1 MIILTWL
8 NLRIALKIFFFIL
21 VSYPILG
28 GLAWFVGGLCY
39 KYVFNN
45 KKKTFIDLAPA
56 DQPFLTIM
64 VPAHNEE
71 VTIKET
77 VEYLLNELN
86 YTNYEVLVIDD
97 CSTDQT
103 PNILRKIQQQN
114 KRLRVIRLKENKGK
128 AHAFNIGLA
137 FAKGKFVL
145 SNDADTLPEPNALK
159 QYINYFNS
167 PEGQNV
173 AAVTSN
179 VEVRNRTKLITKS
192 TTVEF
197 SSIVGIIKR
206 AEMAVFG
213 SIFAYSGANTMYR
226 KSALID
232 VGLFRQDRATE
243 DISIAWDHQL
253 SNWLAVFAPEIISYT
268 LVPESLKELYHQRKR
283 WAKGGTEVWLT
294 NLTKVLRHPFKNWGE
309 LLMLVD
315 QTLSICWSFFFWL
328 STIIFAILTVS
339 FTLNHD
345 WTSLTYLLFSSLI
358 LICFEMIAGTLQL
371 VVALMIDRKGNKLEY
386 LLFAPIYLLCL
397 WIINTLTIVTTFI
410 PAVKTILG
418 HGSGTWVSPTR

>member
-1 MIILTWL
+1 MTSIWL
-8 NLRIALKIFFFIL
+8 IAKTVFKVLFLIL

-39 KYVFNN
+39 KYVFKN
-45 KKKTFIDLAPA
+45 KKRDFTILDSRE
-56 DQPFLTIM
+56 QPFITIM

-71 VTIKET
+71 VTIEET
-77 VEYLLNELN
+77 ISYLLNELN

-97 CSTDQT
+97 CSTDNT
-103 PNILRKIQQQN
+103 PKILHKLQQQS
-114 KRLRVIRLKENKGK
+114 KRLRVIRLAENKGK

-137 FAKGKFVL
+137 FAKGDLVL
-145 SNDADTLPEPNALK
+145 SNDADTLPEADALMR
-159 QYINYFNS
+159 YVNYFNS
-167 PEGQNV
+167 PEGQNI

-206 AEMAVFG
+206 AEMGVFG

-232 VGLFRQDRATE
+232 VGMFRQDRATE
-243 DISIAWDHQL
+243 DISVAWDHQL
-253 SNWLAVFAPEIISYT
+253 NNWLAVFAPEIISYT
-268 LVPESLKELYHQRKR
+268 LVPETLKELYHQRKR

-294 NLTKVLRHPFKNWGE
+294 NLRKVLRHPLKNLGE
-309 LLMLVD
+309 SLMLLD

-328 STIIFAILTVS
+328 ATFVFTYLVGNFALTQNWSQLV
-339 FTLNHD
+339 
-345 WTSLTYLLFSSLI
+345 YLLFSALI
-358 LICFEMIAGTLQL
+358 LICFELIAGTMQL
-371 VVALMIDRKGNKLEY
+371 VIALMIDRKGNKIEY

-397 WIINTLTIVTTFI
+397 WIINTLTIVTTFV
-410 PAVKTILG
+410 PAIKTILG
-418 HGSGTWVSPTR
+418 HGSGTWVSPSR

>member
-1 MIILTWL
+1 MTSIWL
-8 NLRIALKIFFFIL
+8 IAKTVFKVLFLIL

-39 KYVFNN
+39 KYVFKN
-45 KKKTFIDLAPA
+45 KKRDFTILDSRE
-56 DQPFLTIM
+56 QPFITIM

-71 VTIKET
+71 VTIEET
-77 VEYLLNELN
+77 ISYLLNELN

-97 CSTDQT
+97 CSTDNT
-103 PNILRKIQQQN
+103 PKILQKLQQQS
-114 KRLRVIRLKENKGK
+114 KRLRVIRLAENKGK

-137 FAKGKFVL
+137 FAKGDLVL
-145 SNDADTLPEPNALK
+145 SNDADTLPEADALMR
-159 QYINYFNS
+159 YVNYFNS
-167 PEGQNV
+167 PEGQNI

-206 AEMAVFG
+206 AEMGVFG

-232 VGLFRQDRATE
+232 VGMFRQDRATE
-243 DISIAWDHQL
+243 DISVAWDHQL
-253 SNWLAVFAPEIISYT
+253 NNWLAVFAPEIISYT
-268 LVPESLKELYHQRKR
+268 LVPETLKELYHQRKR

-294 NLTKVLRHPFKNWGE
+294 NLRKVLRHPLKNLGE
-309 LLMLVD
+309 SLMLLD

-328 STIIFAILTVS
+328 ATFVFTYLVCDFALTQNWSQLV
-339 FTLNHD
+339 
-345 WTSLTYLLFSSLI
+345 YLLFSALI
-358 LICFEMIAGTLQL
+358 LICFEMIAGTMQL
-371 VVALMIDRKGNKLEY
+371 VIALMIDRKGNKIEY

-397 WIINTLTIVTTFI
+397 WIINTLTIVTTFV
-410 PAVKTILG
+410 PAIKTILG
-418 HGSGTWVSPTR
+418 HGSGTWVSPSR

>member
-1 MIILTWL
+1 MTSIWLTAKTVFKVL
-8 NLRIALKIFFFIL
+8 FLIL

-39 KYVFNN
+39 KYVFKN
-45 KKKTFIDLAPA
+45 KKRDFTILDSRE
-56 DQPFLTIM
+56 QPFITIM

-71 VTIKET
+71 VTIEET
-77 VEYLLNELN
+77 ISYLLNELN

-97 CSTDQT
+97 CSTDNT
-103 PNILRKIQQQN
+103 PKILHKLQQQS
-114 KRLRVIRLKENKGK
+114 KRLRVIRLAENKGK

-137 FAKGKFVL
+137 FAKGDLVL
-145 SNDADTLPEPNALK
+145 SNDADTLPEADALMR
-159 QYINYFNS
+159 YVNYFNS
-167 PEGQNV
+167 PEGQNI

-206 AEMAVFG
+206 AEMGVFG

-232 VGLFRQDRATE
+232 VGMFRQDRATE
-243 DISIAWDHQL
+243 DISVAWDHQL
-253 SNWLAVFAPEIISYT
+253 NNWLAVFAPEIISYT
-268 LVPESLKELYHQRKR
+268 LVPETLKELYHQRKR

-294 NLTKVLRHPFKNWGE
+294 NLRKVLRHPLKNLGE
-309 LLMLVD
+309 SLMLLD

-328 STIIFAILTVS
+328 ATFVFTYLVCDFALTQNWSQLV
-339 FTLNHD
+339 
-345 WTSLTYLLFSSLI
+345 YLLFTALI
-358 LICFEMIAGTLQL
+358 LICFEMIAGTMQL
-371 VVALMIDRKGNKLEY
+371 VIALMIDRKGNKIEY

-397 WIINTLTIVTTFI
+397 WIINTLTIVTTFV
-410 PAVKTILG
+410 PAIKTILG
-418 HGSGTWVSPTR
+418 HGSGTWVSPSR

>member
-1 MIILTWL
+1 MTSIWL
-8 NLRIALKIFFFIL
+8 LAKTVFKVLFLIL

-39 KYVFNN
+39 KYVFKN
-45 KKKTFIDLAPA
+45 KKNDFTILDSRE
-56 DQPFLTIM
+56 QPFITIM

-71 VTIKET
+71 VTIEET
-77 VEYLLNELN
+77 ISYLLNELN

-97 CSTDQT
+97 CSTDNT
-103 PNILRKIQQQN
+103 PKILQKLQQQSN
-114 KRLRVIRLKENKGK
+114 RLRVIRLAENKGK

-137 FAKGKFVL
+137 FAKGDLVL
-145 SNDADTLPEPNALK
+145 SNDADTLPEADALMR
-159 QYINYFNS
+159 YVNYFNS
-167 PEGQNV
+167 PEGQNI

-206 AEMAVFG
+206 AEMGVFG

-232 VGLFRQDRATE
+232 VGMFRQDRATE
-243 DISIAWDHQL
+243 DISVAWDHQL
-253 SNWLAVFAPEIISYT
+253 NNWLAVFAPEIISYT
-268 LVPESLKELYHQRKR
+268 LVPETLKELYHQRKR

-294 NLTKVLRHPFKNWGE
+294 NLRKVLRHPLKNLGE
-309 LLMLVD
+309 SLMLLD

-328 STIIFAILTVS
+328 ATFIFTYLVGNFALTQNWSQLV
-339 FTLNHD
+339 
-345 WTSLTYLLFSSLI
+345 YLLFSALI
-358 LICFEMIAGTLQL
+358 LICFEMIAGTMQL
-371 VVALMIDRKGNKLEY
+371 VIALMIDRKGNKIEY

-397 WIINTLTIVTTFI
+397 WIINTLTIVTTFV
-410 PAVKTILG
+410 PAIKTILG
-418 HGSGTWVSPTR
+418 HGSGTWISPSR

>member
-1 MIILTWL
+1 MTSIWL
-8 NLRIALKIFFFIL
+8 IAKTVFKVLFLIL

-39 KYVFNN
+39 KYVFKN
-45 KKKTFIDLAPA
+45 KKRNFTILDSRE
-56 DQPFLTIM
+56 QPFITIM

-71 VTIKET
+71 VTIEET
-77 VEYLLNELN
+77 ISYLLNELN

-97 CSTDQT
+97 CSTDNT
-103 PNILRKIQQQN
+103 PKILRKLQQQS
-114 KRLRVIRLKENKGK
+114 KRLRVIRLAENKGK

-137 FAKGKFVL
+137 FAKGDLVL
-145 SNDADTLPEPNALK
+145 SNDADTLPEADALMR
-159 QYINYFNS
+159 YVNYFIS
-167 PEGQNV
+167 PEGQNI

-206 AEMAVFG
+206 AEMGVFG

-232 VGLFRQDRATE
+232 VGMFRQDRATE
-243 DISIAWDHQL
+243 DISVAWDHQL
-253 SNWLAVFAPEIISYT
+253 NNWLAVFAPEIISYT
-268 LVPESLKELYHQRKR
+268 LVPETLKELYHQRKR

-294 NLTKVLRHPFKNWGE
+294 NLRKVLRHPLKNLGE
-309 LLMLVD
+309 SLMLLD

-328 STIIFAILTVS
+328 ATFVFTYLVGNFALTQNWSQLV
-339 FTLNHD
+339 
-345 WTSLTYLLFSSLI
+345 YLLFSALI
-358 LICFEMIAGTLQL
+358 LICFEMIAGTMQL
-371 VVALMIDRKGNKLEY
+371 VIALMIDRKGNKIEY

-397 WIINTLTIVTTFI
+397 WIINTLTIVTTFV
-410 PAVKTILG
+410 PAIKTILG
-418 HGSGTWVSPTR
+418 HGSGTWVSPSR

>member
-1 MIILTWL
+1 MTSIWL
-8 NLRIALKIFFFIL
+8 IAKTVFKVLFLIL

-39 KYVFNN
+39 KYVFKN
-45 KKKTFIDLAPA
+45 KKRDFTILDSRE
-56 DQPFLTIM
+56 QPFITIM

-71 VTIKET
+71 VTIEET
-77 VEYLLNELN
+77 ISYLLNELN

-97 CSTDQT
+97 CSTDNT
-103 PNILRKIQQQN
+103 PKILQKLQQQS
-114 KRLRVIRLKENKGK
+114 KRLRVIRLAENKGK

-137 FAKGKFVL
+137 FAKGDLVL
-145 SNDADTLPEPNALK
+145 SNDADTLPEADALMR
-159 QYINYFNS
+159 YVNYFNS
-167 PEGQNV
+167 PEGQNI

-206 AEMAVFG
+206 AEMGVFG

-232 VGLFRQDRATE
+232 VGMFRQDRATE
-243 DISIAWDHQL
+243 DISVAWDHQL
-253 SNWLAVFAPEIISYT
+253 NNWLAVFAPEIISYT
-268 LVPESLKELYHQRKR
+268 LVPETLKELYHQRKR

-294 NLTKVLRHPFKNWGE
+294 NLRKVLRHPLKNLGE
-309 LLMLVD
+309 SLMLLD

-328 STIIFAILTVS
+328 ATFVFTYLIGNFA
-339 FTLNHD
+339 FTQNWSQLV
-345 WTSLTYLLFSSLI
+345 YLLFSALI
-358 LICFEMIAGTLQL
+358 LICFEMIAGTMQL
-371 VVALMIDRKGNKLEY
+371 VIALMIDRKGNKIEY

-397 WIINTLTIVTTFI
+397 WIINTLTIVTTFV
-410 PAVKTILG
+410 PAIKTILG
-418 HGSGTWVSPTR
+418 HGSGTWVSPSR

>member
-1 MIILTWL
+1 MTSIWLTAKTVFKVL
-8 NLRIALKIFFFIL
+8 FLIL

-39 KYVFNN
+39 KYVFKN
-45 KKKTFIDLAPA
+45 KKRDFTILDSRE
-56 DQPFLTIM
+56 QPFITIM

-71 VTIKET
+71 VTIEET
-77 VEYLLNELN
+77 ISYLLNELN

-97 CSTDQT
+97 CSADNT
-103 PNILRKIQQQN
+103 PKILHKLQQQS
-114 KRLRVIRLKENKGK
+114 KRLRVIRLAENKGK

-137 FAKGKFVL
+137 FAKGDLVL
-145 SNDADTLPEPNALK
+145 SNDADTLPEADALMR
-159 QYINYFNS
+159 YVNYFNS
-167 PEGQNV
+167 PEGQNI

-179 VEVRNRTKLITKS
+179 IEVRNRTKLITKS

-206 AEMAVFG
+206 AEMGVFG

-232 VGLFRQDRATE
+232 VGMFRQDRATE
-243 DISIAWDHQL
+243 DISVAWDHQL
-253 SNWLAVFAPEIISYT
+253 NNWLAVFAPEIISYT
-268 LVPESLKELYHQRKR
+268 LVPETLKELYHQRKR

-294 NLTKVLRHPFKNWGE
+294 NLRKVLRHPLKNLGE
-309 LLMLVD
+309 SLMLLD

-328 STIIFAILTVS
+328 ATFVFTYLVGNFALTQNWSQLV
-339 FTLNHD
+339 
-345 WTSLTYLLFSSLI
+345 YLLFSALI
-358 LICFEMIAGTLQL
+358 LICFEMIAGTMQL
-371 VVALMIDRKGNKLEY
+371 VIALMIDRKGNKIEY

-397 WIINTLTIVTTFI
+397 WIINTLTIVTTFV
-410 PAVKTILG
+410 PAIKTILG
-418 HGSGTWVSPTR
+418 HGSGTWVSPSR

>member
-1 MIILTWL
+1 MTSIWL
-8 NLRIALKIFFFIL
+8 LAKTVFKVLFLIL

-39 KYVFNN
+39 KYVFKN
-45 KKKTFIDLAPA
+45 KKNDFTILDSRE
-56 DQPFLTIM
+56 QPFITIM

-71 VTIKET
+71 VTIEET
-77 VEYLLNELN
+77 ISYLLNELN

-97 CSTDQT
+97 RSTDNT
-103 PNILRKIQQQN
+103 PKILRKLQQQSN
-114 KRLRVIRLKENKGK
+114 RLRVIRLAENKGK

-137 FAKGKFVL
+137 FAKGDLVL
-145 SNDADTLPEPNALK
+145 SNDADTLPEADALMR
-159 QYINYFNS
+159 YVNYFNS
-167 PEGQNV
+167 PEGQNI

-206 AEMAVFG
+206 AEMGVFG

-232 VGLFRQDRATE
+232 VGMFRQDRATE
-243 DISIAWDHQL
+243 DISVAWDHQL
-253 SNWLAVFAPEIISYT
+253 NNWLAVFAPEIISYT
-268 LVPESLKELYHQRKR
+268 LVPETLKELYHQRKR

-294 NLTKVLRHPFKNWGE
+294 NLRKVLRHPLKNLGE
-309 LLMLVD
+309 SLMLLD

-328 STIIFAILTVS
+328 ATFIFTYLVCDFALTQNWSQLV
-339 FTLNHD
+339 
-345 WTSLTYLLFSSLI
+345 YLLFSALI
-358 LICFEMIAGTLQL
+358 LICFEMIAGTMQL
-371 VVALMIDRKGNKLEY
+371 VIALMIDRKGNKIEY

-397 WIINTLTIVTTFI
+397 WIINTLTIVTTFV
-410 PAVKTILG
+410 PAIKTILG
-418 HGSGTWVSPTR
+418 HGSGTWISPSR

>member
-1 MIILTWL
+1 MTSIWL
-8 NLRIALKIFFFIL
+8 IAKTVFKVLFLIL

-39 KYVFNN
+39 KYVFKN
-45 KKKTFIDLAPA
+45 KKRNFTILDSRE
-56 DQPFLTIM
+56 QPFITIM

-77 VEYLLNELN
+77 ISYLLNELN

-97 CSTDQT
+97 CSTDNT
-103 PNILRKIQQQN
+103 PKILHKLQQQS
-114 KRLRVIRLKENKGK
+114 KRLRVIRLAENKGK

-137 FAKGKFVL
+137 FAKGDLVL
-145 SNDADTLPEPNALK
+145 SNDADTLPEADALMR
-159 QYINYFNS
+159 YVNYFNS
-167 PEGQNV
+167 PEGQNI

-206 AEMAVFG
+206 AEMGVFG

-232 VGLFRQDRATE
+232 VGMFRQDRATE
-243 DISIAWDHQL
+243 DISVAWDHQL
-253 SNWLAVFAPEIISYT
+253 NNWLAVFAPEIISYT
-268 LVPESLKELYHQRKR
+268 LVPETLKELYHQRKR

-294 NLTKVLRHPFKNWGE
+294 NLRKVLRHPLKNLGE
-309 LLMLVD
+309 SLMLLD
-315 QTLSICWSFFFWL
+315 QTLSICWAFFFWL
-328 STIIFAILTVS
+328 ATFVFTYLVGNFALTQNWSQLV
-339 FTLNHD
+339 
-345 WTSLTYLLFSSLI
+345 YLLFSALI
-358 LICFEMIAGTLQL
+358 LICFEMIAGTMQL
-371 VVALMIDRKGNKLEY
+371 VIALMIDRKGNKIEY

-397 WIINTLTIVTTFI
+397 WIINTLTIVTTFV
-410 PAVKTILG
+410 PAIKTILG
-418 HGSGTWVSPTR
+418 HGSGTWVSPPR

>member
-1 MIILTWL
+1 MTSIWLTAKTVFKVL
-8 NLRIALKIFFFIL
+8 FLIL

-39 KYVFNN
+39 KYVFKN
-45 KKKTFIDLAPA
+45 KKNDFTILDSRE
-56 DQPFLTIM
+56 QPFITIM

-71 VTIKET
+71 VTIEET
-77 VEYLLNELN
+77 ISYLLNELN

-97 CSTDQT
+97 CSTDNT
-103 PNILRKIQQQN
+103 PKILHKLQQQSN
-114 KRLRVIRLKENKGK
+114 RLRVIRLAENKGK

-137 FAKGKFVL
+137 FAKGDLVL
-145 SNDADTLPEPNALK
+145 SNDADTLPEADALMR
-159 QYINYFNS
+159 YVNYFNS
-167 PEGQNV
+167 PEGQNI

-206 AEMAVFG
+206 AEMGVFG

-232 VGLFRQDRATE
+232 VGMFRQDRATE
-243 DISIAWDHQL
+243 DISVAWDHQL
-253 SNWLAVFAPEIISYT
+253 NNWLAVFAPEIISYT
-268 LVPESLKELYHQRKR
+268 LVPETLKELYHQRKR

-294 NLTKVLRHPFKNWGE
+294 NLRKVLRHPLKNLGE
-309 LLMLVD
+309 SLMLLD

-328 STIIFAILTVS
+328 ATFVFTYLVGNFALTQNWSQLV
-339 FTLNHD
+339 
-345 WTSLTYLLFSSLI
+345 YLLFSALI
-358 LICFEMIAGTLQL
+358 LICFEMIAGTMQL
-371 VVALMIDRKGNKLEY
+371 VIALMIDRKGNKIEY

-397 WIINTLTIVTTFI
+397 WIINTLTIVTTFV
-410 PAVKTILG
+410 PAIKTILG
-418 HGSGTWVSPTR
+418 HGSGTWVSPSR

>member
-1 MIILTWL
+1 MTSIWL
-8 NLRIALKIFFFIL
+8 IAKTVFKVLFLIL

-39 KYVFNN
+39 KYVFKN
-45 KKKTFIDLAPA
+45 KKRNFTILDSRE
-56 DQPFLTIM
+56 QPFITIM

-77 VEYLLNELN
+77 ISYLLNELN

-97 CSTDQT
+97 CSTDNT
-103 PNILRKIQQQN
+103 PKILHKLQQQS
-114 KRLRVIRLKENKGK
+114 KRLRVIRLAENKGK

-137 FAKGKFVL
+137 FAKGDLVL
-145 SNDADTLPEPNALK
+145 SNDADTLPEADALMR
-159 QYINYFNS
+159 YVNYFNS
-167 PEGQNV
+167 PEGQNI

-206 AEMAVFG
+206 AEMGVFG

-232 VGLFRQDRATE
+232 VGMFRQDRATE
-243 DISIAWDHQL
+243 DISVAWDHQL
-253 SNWLAVFAPEIISYT
+253 NNWLAVFAPEIISYT
-268 LVPESLKELYHQRKR
+268 LVPETLKELYHQRKR

-294 NLTKVLRHPFKNWGE
+294 NLRKVLRHPLKNLGE
-309 LLMLVD
+309 SLMLLD

-328 STIIFAILTVS
+328 ATFVFTYLVGNFALTQNWSQLV
-339 FTLNHD
+339 
-345 WTSLTYLLFSSLI
+345 YLLFSALI
-358 LICFEMIAGTLQL
+358 LICFEMIAGTMQL
-371 VVALMIDRKGNKLEY
+371 VIALMIDRKGNKIEY

-397 WIINTLTIVTTFI
+397 WIINTLTIVTTFV
-410 PAVKTILG
+410 PAIKTILG
-418 HGSGTWVSPTR
+418 HGSGTWVSPSR

>member
-1 MIILTWL
+1 MTSIWLTAKTVFKVL
-8 NLRIALKIFFFIL
+8 FLIL

-39 KYVFNN
+39 KYVFKN
-45 KKKTFIDLAPA
+45 KKRDFTILDSRE
-56 DQPFLTIM
+56 QPFITIM

-71 VTIKET
+71 VTIEET
-77 VEYLLNELN
+77 ISYLLNELN

-97 CSTDQT
+97 CSTDNT
-103 PNILRKIQQQN
+103 PKILHKLQQQS
-114 KRLRVIRLKENKGK
+114 KRLRVIRLAENKGK

-137 FAKGKFVL
+137 FAKGDLVL
-145 SNDADTLPEPNALK
+145 SNDADTLPEADALMR
-159 QYINYFNS
+159 YVNYFNS
-167 PEGQNV
+167 PEGQNI

-206 AEMAVFG
+206 AEMGVFG

-232 VGLFRQDRATE
+232 VGMFRQDRATE
-243 DISIAWDHQL
+243 DISVAWDHQL
-253 SNWLAVFAPEIISYT
+253 NNWLAVFAPEIISYT
-268 LVPESLKELYHQRKR
+268 LVPETLKELYHQRKR

-294 NLTKVLRHPFKNWGE
+294 NLRKVLRHPLKNLGE
-309 LLMLVD
+309 SLMLLD

-328 STIIFAILTVS
+328 ATFVFTYLVCDFALTQNWSQLV
-339 FTLNHD
+339 
-345 WTSLTYLLFSSLI
+345 YLLFSALI
-358 LICFEMIAGTLQL
+358 LICFEMIAGTMQL
-371 VVALMIDRKGNKLEY
+371 VIALMIDRKGNKIEY

-397 WIINTLTIVTTFI
+397 WIINTLTIVTTFV
-410 PAVKTILG
+410 PAIKTILG
-418 HGSGTWVSPTR
+418 HGSGTWVSPSR

>member
-1 MIILTWL
+1 MTSIWL
-8 NLRIALKIFFFIL
+8 LAKTVFKVLFLIL

-39 KYVFNN
+39 KYVFKN
-45 KKKTFIDLAPA
+45 KKRDFTILDSRE
-56 DQPFLTIM
+56 QPFITIM

-71 VTIKET
+71 VTIEET
-77 VEYLLNELN
+77 ISYLLNELN

-97 CSTDQT
+97 CSTDNT
-103 PNILRKIQQQN
+103 PKILRKLQQQS
-114 KRLRVIRLKENKGK
+114 KRLRVIRLAENKGK

-137 FAKGKFVL
+137 FAKGDLVL
-145 SNDADTLPEPNALK
+145 SNDADTLPEADALMR
-159 QYINYFNS
+159 YVNYFNS
-167 PEGQNV
+167 PEGQNI

-206 AEMAVFG
+206 AEMGVFG

-232 VGLFRQDRATE
+232 VGMFRQDRATE
-243 DISIAWDHQL
+243 DISVAWDHQL
-253 SNWLAVFAPEIISYT
+253 NNWLAVFAPEIISYT
-268 LVPESLKELYHQRKR
+268 LVPETLKELYHQRKR

-294 NLTKVLRHPFKNWGE
+294 NLRKVLRHPLKNLGE
-309 LLMLVD
+309 SLMLLD

-328 STIIFAILTVS
+328 ATFVFTYLVGDFALTQNWSQLV
-339 FTLNHD
+339 
-345 WTSLTYLLFSSLI
+345 YLLFSALI
-358 LICFEMIAGTLQL
+358 LICFEMIAGTMQL
-371 VVALMIDRKGNKLEY
+371 VIALMIDRKGNKIEY

-397 WIINTLTIVTTFI
+397 WIINTLTIVTTFV
-410 PAVKTILG
+410 PAIKTILG
-418 HGSGTWVSPTR
+418 HGSGTWVSPSR

>member
-1 MIILTWL
+1 MTSIWLTAKTVFKVL
-8 NLRIALKIFFFIL
+8 FLIL

-39 KYVFNN
+39 KYVFKN
-45 KKKTFIDLAPA
+45 KKRDFTILDSRE
-56 DQPFLTIM
+56 QPFITIM

-71 VTIKET
+71 VTIEET
-77 VEYLLNELN
+77 ISYLLNELN

-97 CSTDQT
+97 CSTDNT
-103 PNILRKIQQQN
+103 PKILHKLQQQS
-114 KRLRVIRLKENKGK
+114 KRLRVIRLAENKGK

-137 FAKGKFVL
+137 FAKGDLVL
-145 SNDADTLPEPNALK
+145 SNDADTLPEADALMR
-159 QYINYFNS
+159 YVNYFNS
-167 PEGQNV
+167 PEGQNI

-206 AEMAVFG
+206 AEMGVFG

-232 VGLFRQDRATE
+232 VGMFRQDRATE
-243 DISIAWDHQL
+243 DISVAWDHQL
-253 SNWLAVFAPEIISYT
+253 NNWLAVFAPEIISYT
-268 LVPESLKELYHQRKR
+268 LVPETLKELYHQRKR

-294 NLTKVLRHPFKNWGE
+294 NLSKVLRHPLKNLGE
-309 LLMLVD
+309 SLMLLD

-328 STIIFAILTVS
+328 ATFVFTYLVCDFALTQNWSQLV
-339 FTLNHD
+339 
-345 WTSLTYLLFSSLI
+345 YLLFSALI
-358 LICFEMIAGTLQL
+358 LICFEMIAGTMQL
-371 VVALMIDRKGNKLEY
+371 VIALLIDRKGNKIEY

-397 WIINTLTIVTTFI
+397 WIINTLTIVTTFV
-410 PAVKTILG
+410 PAIKTILG
-418 HGSGTWVSPTR
+418 HGSGTWVSPSR

>member
-1 MIILTWL
+1 MTSIWLTAKTVFKVL
-8 NLRIALKIFFFIL
+8 FLIL

-39 KYVFNN
+39 KYVFKN
-45 KKKTFIDLAPA
+45 KKNDFTILDSRE
-56 DQPFLTIM
+56 QPFITIM

-71 VTIKET
+71 VTIEET
-77 VEYLLNELN
+77 ISYLLNELN

-97 CSTDQT
+97 CSTDNT
-103 PNILRKIQQQN
+103 PKILHKLQQQS
-114 KRLRVIRLKENKGK
+114 KRLRVIRLAENKGK

-137 FAKGKFVL
+137 FAKGDLVL
-145 SNDADTLPEPNALK
+145 SNDADTLPEADALMR
-159 QYINYFNS
+159 YVNYFNS
-167 PEGQNV
+167 PEGQNI

-206 AEMAVFG
+206 AEMGVFG

-232 VGLFRQDRATE
+232 VGMFRQDRATE
-243 DISIAWDHQL
+243 DISVAWDHQL
-253 SNWLAVFAPEIISYT
+253 NNWLAVFAPEIISYT
-268 LVPESLKELYHQRKR
+268 LVPETLKELYHQRKR

-294 NLTKVLRHPFKNWGE
+294 NLRKVLRHPLKNLGE
-309 LLMLVD
+309 SLMLLD

-328 STIIFAILTVS
+328 ATFVFTYLVGNFALTQNWSQLV
-339 FTLNHD
+339 
-345 WTSLTYLLFSSLI
+345 YLLFSALI
-358 LICFEMIAGTLQL
+358 LICFEMIAGTMQL
-371 VVALMIDRKGNKLEY
+371 VIALMIDRKGNKIEY

-397 WIINTLTIVTTFI
+397 WIINTLTIVTTFV
-410 PAVKTILG
+410 PAIKTILG
-418 HGSGTWVSPTR
+418 HGSGTWVSPSR

>member
-1 MIILTWL
+1 MTSIWL
-8 NLRIALKIFFFIL
+8 LAKTVFKVLFLIL

-39 KYVFNN
+39 KYVFKN
-45 KKKTFIDLAPA
+45 KKNDFTILDSRE
-56 DQPFLTIM
+56 QPFITIM

-71 VTIKET
+71 VTIEET
-77 VEYLLNELN
+77 ISYLLNELN

-97 CSTDQT
+97 CSTDNT
-103 PNILRKIQQQN
+103 PKILRKLQQQSN
-114 KRLRVIRLKENKGK
+114 RLRVIRLAENKGK

-137 FAKGKFVL
+137 FAKGDLVL
-145 SNDADTLPEPNALK
+145 SNDADTLPEADALMR
-159 QYINYFNS
+159 YVNYFNS
-167 PEGQNV
+167 PEGQNI

-206 AEMAVFG
+206 AEMGVFG

-232 VGLFRQDRATE
+232 VGMFRQDRATE
-243 DISIAWDHQL
+243 DISVAWDHQL
-253 SNWLAVFAPEIISYT
+253 NNWLAVFAPEIISYT
-268 LVPESLKELYHQRKR
+268 LVPETLKELYHQRKR

-294 NLTKVLRHPFKNWGE
+294 NLRKVLRHPLKNLGE
-309 LLMLVD
+309 SLMLLD

-328 STIIFAILTVS
+328 ATFVFTYLVGNFALTQNWSQLV
-339 FTLNHD
+339 
-345 WTSLTYLLFSSLI
+345 YLLFSALI
-358 LICFEMIAGTLQL
+358 LICFEMIAGTMQL
-371 VVALMIDRKGNKLEY
+371 VIALMIDRKGNKIEY

-397 WIINTLTIVTTFI
+397 WIINTLTIVTTFV
-410 PAVKTILG
+410 PAIKTILG
-418 HGSGTWVSPTR
+418 HGSGTWISPSR

>member
-1 MIILTWL
+1 MTSIWL
-8 NLRIALKIFFFIL
+8 IAKTVFKVLFLIL

-39 KYVFNN
+39 KYVFKN
-45 KKKTFIDLAPA
+45 KKRDFTILDSRE
-56 DQPFLTIM
+56 QPFITIM

-71 VTIKET
+71 VTIEET
-77 VEYLLNELN
+77 ISYLLNELN

-97 CSTDQT
+97 CSTDNT
-103 PNILRKIQQQN
+103 PKILHKLQQQS
-114 KRLRVIRLKENKGK
+114 KRLRVIRLAENKGK

-137 FAKGKFVL
+137 FSKGDLVL
-145 SNDADTLPEPNALK
+145 SNDADTLPEADALMR
-159 QYINYFNS
+159 YVNYFNS
-167 PEGQNV
+167 PEGQNI

-206 AEMAVFG
+206 AEMGVFG

-232 VGLFRQDRATE
+232 VGMFRQDRATE
-243 DISIAWDHQL
+243 DISVAWDHQL
-253 SNWLAVFAPEIISYT
+253 NNWLAVFAPEIISYT
-268 LVPESLKELYHQRKR
+268 LVPETLKELYHQRKR

-294 NLTKVLRHPFKNWGE
+294 NLRKVLRHPLKNLGE
-309 LLMLVD
+309 SLMLLD

-328 STIIFAILTVS
+328 ATFVFTYLVGDFALTQNWSQLV
-339 FTLNHD
+339 
-345 WTSLTYLLFSSLI
+345 YLLFSALI
-358 LICFEMIAGTLQL
+358 LICFEMIAGTMQL
-371 VVALMIDRKGNKLEY
+371 VIALMIDRKGNKIEY

-397 WIINTLTIVTTFI
+397 WIINTLTIVTTFV
-410 PAVKTILG
+410 PAIKTILG
-418 HGSGTWVSPTR
+418 HGSGTWVSPSR

>member
-1 MIILTWL
+1 MTSIWLTAKTVFKVL
-8 NLRIALKIFFFIL
+8 FLIL

-39 KYVFNN
+39 KYVFKN
-45 KKKTFIDLAPA
+45 KKRDFTILDSRE
-56 DQPFLTIM
+56 QPFITIM

-77 VEYLLNELN
+77 ISYLLNELN

-97 CSTDQT
+97 CSTDNT
-103 PNILRKIQQQN
+103 PKILRKLQQQS
-114 KRLRVIRLKENKGK
+114 KRLRVIRLAENKGK

-137 FAKGKFVL
+137 FAKGDLVL
-145 SNDADTLPEPNALK
+145 SNDADTLPEADALMR
-159 QYINYFNS
+159 YVNYFNS
-167 PEGQNV
+167 PEGQNI

-206 AEMAVFG
+206 AEMGVFG

-232 VGLFRQDRATE
+232 VGMFRQDRATE
-243 DISIAWDHQL
+243 DISVAWDHQL
-253 SNWLAVFAPEIISYT
+253 NNWLAVFAPEIISYT
-268 LVPESLKELYHQRKR
+268 LVPETLKELYHQRKR

-294 NLTKVLRHPFKNWGE
+294 NLRKVLQHPLKNLGE
-309 LLMLVD
+309 SLMLLD

-328 STIIFAILTVS
+328 ATFVFTYLVGN
-339 FTLNHD
+339 FTLTQN
-345 WTSLTYLLFSSLI
+345 WSQLVYLLFSALI
-358 LICFEMIAGTLQL
+358 LICFEMIAGTMQL
-371 VVALMIDRKGNKLEY
+371 VIALMIDRKGNKIEY

-397 WIINTLTIVTTFI
+397 WIINTLTIVTTFV
-410 PAVKTILG
+410 PAIKTILG
-418 HGSGTWVSPTR
+418 HGSGTWVSPSR

>member
-1 MIILTWL
+1 MTSIWL
-8 NLRIALKIFFFIL
+8 IAKTVFKVLFLIL

-39 KYVFNN
+39 KYVFKN
-45 KKKTFIDLAPA
+45 KKRDFTILDSRE
-56 DQPFLTIM
+56 QPFITIM

-71 VTIKET
+71 VTIEET
-77 VEYLLNELN
+77 ISYLLNELN

-97 CSTDQT
+97 CSTDNT
-103 PNILRKIQQQN
+103 PKILQKLQQQS
-114 KRLRVIRLKENKGK
+114 KRLRVIRLAENKGK

-137 FAKGKFVL
+137 FAKGDLVL
-145 SNDADTLPEPNALK
+145 SNDADTLPEADALMR
-159 QYINYFNS
+159 YVNYFNS
-167 PEGQNV
+167 PEGQNI

-206 AEMAVFG
+206 AEMGVFG

-232 VGLFRQDRATE
+232 VGMFRQDRATE
-243 DISIAWDHQL
+243 DISVAWDHQL
-253 SNWLAVFAPEIISYT
+253 NNWLAVFAPEIISYT
-268 LVPESLKELYHQRKR
+268 LVPETLKELYHQRKR

-294 NLTKVLRHPFKNWGE
+294 NLRKVLRHPLKNLGE
-309 LLMLVD
+309 SLMLLD

-328 STIIFAILTVS
+328 ATFVFTYLVCDFALTQNWSQLV
-339 FTLNHD
+339 
-345 WTSLTYLLFSSLI
+345 YLLFTALI
-358 LICFEMIAGTLQL
+358 LICFEMIAGTMQL
-371 VVALMIDRKGNKLEY
+371 VIALMIDRKGNKIEY

-397 WIINTLTIVTTFI
+397 WIINTLTIVTTFV
-410 PAVKTILG
+410 PAIKTILG
-418 HGSGTWVSPTR
+418 HGSGTWVSPSR

>member
-1 MIILTWL
+1 MTSIWL
-8 NLRIALKIFFFIL
+8 IAKTVFKVLFLIL

-39 KYVFNN
+39 KYVFKN
-45 KKKTFIDLAPA
+45 KKRDFTILDSRE
-56 DQPFLTIM
+56 QPFITIM

-77 VEYLLNELN
+77 ISYLLNELN

-97 CSTDQT
+97 CSTDNT
-103 PNILRKIQQQN
+103 PKILQKLQQQS
-114 KRLRVIRLKENKGK
+114 KRLRVIRLAENKGK

-137 FAKGKFVL
+137 FAKGDLVL
-145 SNDADTLPEPNALK
+145 SNDADTLPEADALMR
-159 QYINYFNS
+159 YVNYFNS
-167 PEGQNV
+167 PEGQNI

-206 AEMAVFG
+206 AEMGVFG

-232 VGLFRQDRATE
+232 VGMFRQDRATE
-243 DISIAWDHQL
+243 DISVAWDHQL
-253 SNWLAVFAPEIISYT
+253 NNWLAVFAPEIISYT
-268 LVPESLKELYHQRKR
+268 LVPETLKELYHQRKR

-294 NLTKVLRHPFKNWGE
+294 NLRKVLRHPLKNLGE
-309 LLMLVD
+309 SLMLLD

-328 STIIFAILTVS
+328 ATFVFTYLVGNFALTQNWSQLV
-339 FTLNHD
+339 
-345 WTSLTYLLFSSLI
+345 YLLFSALI
-358 LICFEMIAGTLQL
+358 LICFELIAGTMQL
-371 VVALMIDRKGNKLEY
+371 VIALMIDRKGNKIEY

-397 WIINTLTIVTTFI
+397 WIINTLTIVTTFV
-410 PAVKTILG
+410 PAIKTILG
-418 HGSGTWVSPTR
+418 HGSGTWISPSR

>member
-1 MIILTWL
+1 MTSIWLTAKTVFKVL
-8 NLRIALKIFFFIL
+8 FLIL

-39 KYVFNN
+39 KYVFKN
-45 KKKTFIDLAPA
+45 KKRNFTILDSRE
-56 DQPFLTIM
+56 QPFITIM

-71 VTIKET
+71 VTIEET
-77 VEYLLNELN
+77 ISYLLNELN

-97 CSTDQT
+97 CSTDNT
-103 PNILRKIQQQN
+103 PKILHKLQQQS
-114 KRLRVIRLKENKGK
+114 KRLRVIRLAENKGK

-137 FAKGKFVL
+137 FAKGDLVL
-145 SNDADTLPEPNALK
+145 SNDADTLPEADALMR
-159 QYINYFNS
+159 YVNYFNS
-167 PEGQNV
+167 PEGQNI

-206 AEMAVFG
+206 AEMGVFG

-232 VGLFRQDRATE
+232 VGMFRQDRATE
-243 DISIAWDHQL
+243 DISVAWDHQL
-253 SNWLAVFAPEIISYT
+253 NNWLAVFAPEIISYT
-268 LVPESLKELYHQRKR
+268 LVPETLKELYHQRKR

-294 NLTKVLRHPFKNWGE
+294 NLRKVLRHPLKNLGE
-309 LLMLVD
+309 SLMLLD

-328 STIIFAILTVS
+328 ATFVFTYLVGNFALTQNWSQLV
-339 FTLNHD
+339 
-345 WTSLTYLLFSSLI
+345 YLLFTALI
-358 LICFEMIAGTLQL
+358 LICFEMIAGTMQL
-371 VVALMIDRKGNKLEY
+371 VIALMIDRKGNKIEY

-397 WIINTLTIVTTFI
+397 WIINTLTIVTTFV
-410 PAVKTILG
+410 PAIKTILG
-418 HGSGTWVSPTR
+418 HGSGTWVSPSR

>member
-1 MIILTWL
+1 MTSIWLTAKTVFKVL
-8 NLRIALKIFFFIL
+8 FLIL

-39 KYVFNN
+39 KYVFKN
-45 KKKTFIDLAPA
+45 KKRDFTILDSRE
-56 DQPFLTIM
+56 QPFITIM

-77 VEYLLNELN
+77 ISYLLNELN

-97 CSTDQT
+97 CSTDNT
-103 PNILRKIQQQN
+103 PKILHKLQQQS
-114 KRLRVIRLKENKGK
+114 KRLRVIRLAENKGK

-137 FAKGKFVL
+137 FAKGDLVL
-145 SNDADTLPEPNALK
+145 SNDADTLPEADALMR
-159 QYINYFNS
+159 YVNYFNS
-167 PEGQNV
+167 PEGQNI

-206 AEMAVFG
+206 AEMGVFG

-232 VGLFRQDRATE
+232 VGMFRQDRATE
-243 DISIAWDHQL
+243 DISVAWDHQL
-253 SNWLAVFAPEIISYT
+253 NNWLAVFAPEIISYT
-268 LVPESLKELYHQRKR
+268 LVPETLKELYHQRKR

-294 NLTKVLRHPFKNWGE
+294 NLRKVLRHPLKNLGE
-309 LLMLVD
+309 SLMLLD

-328 STIIFAILTVS
+328 ATFVFTYLVCDFALTQNWSQLV
-339 FTLNHD
+339 
-345 WTSLTYLLFSSLI
+345 YLLFTALI
-358 LICFEMIAGTLQL
+358 LICFEMIAGTMQL
-371 VVALMIDRKGNKLEY
+371 VIALMIDRKGNKIEY

-397 WIINTLTIVTTFI
+397 WIINTLTIVTTFV
-410 PAVKTILG
+410 PAIKTILG
-418 HGSGTWVSPTR
+418 HGSGTWVSPSR

>member
-1 MIILTWL
+1 MTSIWL
-8 NLRIALKIFFFIL
+8 IAKTVFKVLFLIL

-39 KYVFNN
+39 KYVFKN
-45 KKKTFIDLAPA
+45 KKRDFTILDSRE
-56 DQPFLTIM
+56 QPFITIM

-77 VEYLLNELN
+77 ISYLLNELN

-97 CSTDQT
+97 CSTDNT
-103 PNILRKIQQQN
+103 PKILRKLQQQS
-114 KRLRVIRLKENKGK
+114 KRLRVIRLAENKGK

-137 FAKGKFVL
+137 FAKGDLVL
-145 SNDADTLPEPNALK
+145 SNDADTLPEADALMR
-159 QYINYFNS
+159 YVNYFNS
-167 PEGQNV
+167 PEGQNI

-206 AEMAVFG
+206 AEMGVFG

-232 VGLFRQDRATE
+232 VGMFRQDRATE
-243 DISIAWDHQL
+243 DISVAWDHQL
-253 SNWLAVFAPEIISYT
+253 NNWLAVFAPEIISYT
-268 LVPESLKELYHQRKR
+268 LVPETLKELYHQRKR

-294 NLTKVLRHPFKNWGE
+294 NLRKVLRHPLKNLGE
-309 LLMLVD
+309 SLMLLD

-328 STIIFAILTVS
+328 ATFVFTYLVCDFALTQNWSQLV
-339 FTLNHD
+339 
-345 WTSLTYLLFSSLI
+345 YLLFSALI
-358 LICFEMIAGTLQL
+358 LICFEMIAGTMQL
-371 VVALMIDRKGNKLEY
+371 VIALMIDRKGNKIEY

-397 WIINTLTIVTTFI
+397 WIINTLTIVTTFV
-410 PAVKTILG
+410 PAIKTILG
-418 HGSGTWVSPTR
+418 HGSGTWVSPSR

>member
-1 MIILTWL
+1 MTSIWLTAKTVFKVL
-8 NLRIALKIFFFIL
+8 FLIL

-39 KYVFNN
+39 KYVFKN
-45 KKKTFIDLAPA
+45 KKRDFTILDSRE
-56 DQPFLTIM
+56 QPFITIM

-71 VTIKET
+71 VTIEET
-77 VEYLLNELN
+77 ISYLLNELN

-97 CSTDQT
+97 CSADNT
-103 PNILRKIQQQN
+103 PKILHKLQQQS
-114 KRLRVIRLKENKGK
+114 KRLRVIRLAENKGK

-137 FAKGKFVL
+137 FAKGDLVL
-145 SNDADTLPEPNALK
+145 SNDADTLPEADALMR
-159 QYINYFNS
+159 YVNYFNS
-167 PEGQNV
+167 PEGQNI

-206 AEMAVFG
+206 AEMGVFG

-232 VGLFRQDRATE
+232 VGMFRQDRATE
-243 DISIAWDHQL
+243 DISVAWDHQL
-253 SNWLAVFAPEIISYT
+253 NNWLAVFAPEIISYT
-268 LVPESLKELYHQRKR
+268 LVPETLKELYHQRKR

-294 NLTKVLRHPFKNWGE
+294 NLRKVLRHPLKNLGE
-309 LLMLVD
+309 SLMLLD

-328 STIIFAILTVS
+328 ATFVFTYLVCDFALTQNWSQLV
-339 FTLNHD
+339 
-345 WTSLTYLLFSSLI
+345 YLLFTALI
-358 LICFEMIAGTLQL
+358 LICFEMIAGTMQL
-371 VVALMIDRKGNKLEY
+371 VIALMIDRKGNKIEY

-397 WIINTLTIVTTFI
+397 WIINTLTIVTTFV
-410 PAVKTILG
+410 PAIKTILG
-418 HGSGTWVSPTR
+418 HGSGTWISPSR

>member
-1 MIILTWL
+1 MTSIWL
-8 NLRIALKIFFFIL
+8 IAKTVFKVLFLIL

-39 KYVFNN
+39 KYVFKN
-45 KKKTFIDLAPA
+45 KKRDFTILDSRE
-56 DQPFLTIM
+56 QPFITIM

-71 VTIKET
+71 VTIEET
-77 VEYLLNELN
+77 ISYLLNELN

-97 CSTDQT
+97 CSTDNT
-103 PNILRKIQQQN
+103 PKILHKLQQQS
-114 KRLRVIRLKENKGK
+114 KRLRVIRLAENKGK

-137 FAKGKFVL
+137 FAKGDLVL
-145 SNDADTLPEPNALK
+145 SNDADTLPEADALMR
-159 QYINYFNS
+159 YVNYFNS
-167 PEGQNV
+167 PEGQNI

-206 AEMAVFG
+206 AEMGVFG

-232 VGLFRQDRATE
+232 VGMFRQDRATE
-243 DISIAWDHQL
+243 DISVAWDHQL
-253 SNWLAVFAPEIISYT
+253 NNWLAVFAPEIISYT
-268 LVPESLKELYHQRKR
+268 LVPETLKELYHQRKR

-294 NLTKVLRHPFKNWGE
+294 NLRKVLRHPLKNLGE
-309 LLMLVD
+309 SLMLLD

-328 STIIFAILTVS
+328 ATFVFTYLVGDFALTQNWSQLV
-339 FTLNHD
+339 
-345 WTSLTYLLFSSLI
+345 YLLFSALI
-358 LICFEMIAGTLQL
+358 LICFEMIAGTMQL
-371 VVALMIDRKGNKLEY
+371 VIALMIDRKGNKIEY

-397 WIINTLTIVTTFI
+397 WIINTLTIVTTFV
-410 PAVKTILG
+410 PAIKTILG
-418 HGSGTWVSPTR
+418 HGSGTWVSPSR

>member
-1 MIILTWL
+1 MTSIWL
-8 NLRIALKIFFFIL
+8 IAKTVFKVLFLIL

-39 KYVFNN
+39 KYVFKN
-45 KKKTFIDLAPA
+45 KKRDFTILDSRE
-56 DQPFLTIM
+56 QPFITIM

-71 VTIKET
+71 VTIEET
-77 VEYLLNELN
+77 ISYLLNELN

-97 CSTDQT
+97 CSIDNT
-103 PNILRKIQQQN
+103 PKILRKLQQQSN
-114 KRLRVIRLKENKGK
+114 RLRIIRLAENKGK

-137 FAKGKFVL
+137 FAKGDLVL
-145 SNDADTLPEPNALK
+145 SNDADTLPEADALMR
-159 QYINYFNS
+159 YVNYFNS
-167 PEGQNV
+167 PEGQNI

-206 AEMAVFG
+206 AEMGVFG

-232 VGLFRQDRATE
+232 VGMFRQDRATE
-243 DISIAWDHQL
+243 DISVAWDHQL
-253 SNWLAVFAPEIISYT
+253 NNWLAVFAPEIISYT
-268 LVPESLKELYHQRKR
+268 LVPETLKELYHQRKR

-294 NLTKVLRHPFKNWGE
+294 NLRKVLRHPLKNLGE
-309 LLMLVD
+309 SLMLLD

-328 STIIFAILTVS
+328 ATFVFTYLVCDFALTQNWSQLV
-339 FTLNHD
+339 
-345 WTSLTYLLFSSLI
+345 YLLFSALI
-358 LICFEMIAGTLQL
+358 LICFEMIAGTMQL
-371 VVALMIDRKGNKLEY
+371 VIALMIDRKGNKIEY

-397 WIINTLTIVTTFI
+397 WIINTLTIVTTFV
-410 PAVKTILG
+410 PAIKTILG
-418 HGSGTWVSPTR
+418 HGSGTWISPSR

>member
-1 MIILTWL
+1 MTSIWL
-8 NLRIALKIFFFIL
+8 LAKTVFKVLFLIL

-39 KYVFNN
+39 KYVFKN
-45 KKKTFIDLAPA
+45 KKRDFTILDSRE
-56 DQPFLTIM
+56 QPFITIM

-71 VTIKET
+71 VTIEET
-77 VEYLLNELN
+77 ISYLLNELN

-97 CSTDQT
+97 CSTDNT
-103 PNILRKIQQQN
+103 PKILRKLQQQSN
-114 KRLRVIRLKENKGK
+114 RLRVIRLAENKGK

-137 FAKGKFVL
+137 FAKGDLVL
-145 SNDADTLPEPNALK
+145 SNDADTLPEADALMR
-159 QYINYFNS
+159 YVNYFNS
-167 PEGQNV
+167 PEGQNI

-206 AEMAVFG
+206 AEMGVFG

-232 VGLFRQDRATE
+232 VGMFRQDRATE
-243 DISIAWDHQL
+243 DISVAWDHQL
-253 SNWLAVFAPEIISYT
+253 NNWLAVFAPEIISYT
-268 LVPESLKELYHQRKR
+268 LVPETLKELYHQRKR

-294 NLTKVLRHPFKNWGE
+294 NLRKVLRHPLKNLGE
-309 LLMLVD
+309 SLMLLD

-328 STIIFAILTVS
+328 ATFVFTYLVCDFALTQNWSQLV
-339 FTLNHD
+339 
-345 WTSLTYLLFSSLI
+345 YLLFSALI
-358 LICFEMIAGTLQL
+358 LICFEMIAGTMQL
-371 VVALMIDRKGNKLEY
+371 VIALMIDRKGNKIEY

-397 WIINTLTIVTTFI
+397 WIINTLTIVTTFV
-410 PAVKTILG
+410 PAIKTILG
-418 HGSGTWVSPTR
+418 HGSGTWISPSR

>member
-1 MIILTWL
+1 MTSIWL
-8 NLRIALKIFFFIL
+8 IAKTVFKVLFLIL

-39 KYVFNN
+39 KYVFKN
-45 KKKTFIDLAPA
+45 KKRDFTILDSRE
-56 DQPFLTIM
+56 QPFITIM

-77 VEYLLNELN
+77 ISYLLNELN

-97 CSTDQT
+97 CSTDNT
-103 PNILRKIQQQN
+103 PKILHKLQQQS
-114 KRLRVIRLKENKGK
+114 KRLRVIRLAENKGK

-137 FAKGKFVL
+137 FAKGDLVL
-145 SNDADTLPEPNALK
+145 SNDADTLPEADALMR
-159 QYINYFNS
+159 YVNYFNS
-167 PEGQNV
+167 PEGQNI

-206 AEMAVFG
+206 AEMGVFG

-232 VGLFRQDRATE
+232 VGMFRQDRATE
-243 DISIAWDHQL
+243 DISVAWDHQL
-253 SNWLAVFAPEIISYT
+253 NNWLAVFAPEIISYT
-268 LVPESLKELYHQRKR
+268 LVPETLKELYHQRKR

-294 NLTKVLRHPFKNWGE
+294 NLRKVLRHPLKNLGE
-309 LLMLVD
+309 SLMLLD

-328 STIIFAILTVS
+328 ATFVFTYLIGNFA
-339 FTLNHD
+339 FTQNWSHLV
-345 WTSLTYLLFSSLI
+345 YLLFSALI
-358 LICFEMIAGTLQL
+358 LICFEMIAGTMQL
-371 VVALMIDRKGNKLEY
+371 VIALMIDRKGNKIEY

-410 PAVKTILG
+410 PAIKTILG
-418 HGSGTWVSPTR
+418 HGSGTWVSPSR

>member
-1 MIILTWL
+1 MTSIWL
-8 NLRIALKIFFFIL
+8 IAKTVFKVLFLIL

-39 KYVFNN
+39 KYVFKN
-45 KKKTFIDLAPA
+45 KKKDFTILDSRE
-56 DQPFLTIM
+56 QPFITIM

-71 VTIKET
+71 VTIEET
-77 VEYLLNELN
+77 ISYLLNELN

-97 CSTDQT
+97 FSTDNT
-103 PNILRKIQQQN
+103 PKILHKLQQQS
-114 KRLRVIRLKENKGK
+114 KRLRVIRLAENKGK

-137 FAKGKFVL
+137 FAKGDLVL
-145 SNDADTLPEPNALK
+145 SNDADTLPEADALMR
-159 QYINYFNS
+159 YVNYFNS
-167 PEGQNV
+167 PEGQNI

-206 AEMAVFG
+206 AEMGVFG

-232 VGLFRQDRATE
+232 VGMFRQDRATE
-243 DISIAWDHQL
+243 DISVAWDHQL
-253 SNWLAVFAPEIISYT
+253 NNWLAVFAPEIISYT
-268 LVPESLKELYHQRKR
+268 LVPETLKELYHQRKR

-294 NLTKVLRHPFKNWGE
+294 NLRKVLRHPLKNLGE
-309 LLMLVD
+309 SLMLLD

-328 STIIFAILTVS
+328 ATFVFTYLVCN
-339 FTLNHD
+339 FTLTQN
-345 WTSLTYLLFSSLI
+345 WSQLVYLLFSALI
-358 LICFEMIAGTLQL
+358 LICFEMIAGTMQL
-371 VVALMIDRKGNKLEY
+371 VIALMIDRKGNKIEY

-397 WIINTLTIVTTFI
+397 WIINTLTIVTTFV
-410 PAVKTILG
+410 PAIKTILG
-418 HGSGTWVSPTR
+418 HGSGTWISPSR

>member
-1 MIILTWL
+1 MTSIWLTAKTVFKVL
-8 NLRIALKIFFFIL
+8 FLIL

-39 KYVFNN
+39 KYVFKN
-45 KKKTFIDLAPA
+45 KKRNFTILDSSE
-56 DQPFLTIM
+56 QPFITIM

-71 VTIKET
+71 VTIEET
-77 VEYLLNELN
+77 ISYLLNELN

-97 CSTDQT
+97 CSADNT
-103 PNILRKIQQQN
+103 PKILRKLQQQS
-114 KRLRVIRLKENKGK
+114 KRLRVIRLTENKGK

-137 FAKGKFVL
+137 FAKGDLVL
-145 SNDADTLPEPNALK
+145 SNDADTLPEADALMR
-159 QYINYFNS
+159 YVNYFNS
-167 PEGQNV
+167 PEGQNI

-206 AEMAVFG
+206 AEMGVFG

-232 VGLFRQDRATE
+232 VGMFRQDRATE
-243 DISIAWDHQL
+243 DISVAWDHQL
-253 SNWLAVFAPEIISYT
+253 NNWLAVFAPEIISYT
-268 LVPESLKELYHQRKR
+268 LVPETLKELYHQRKR

-294 NLTKVLRHPFKNWGE
+294 NLRKVLRHPLKNLGE
-309 LLMLVD
+309 SLMLLD

-328 STIIFAILTVS
+328 ATFVFTYLVGNFALTQNWSQLV
-339 FTLNHD
+339 
-345 WTSLTYLLFSSLI
+345 YLLFSALI
-358 LICFEMIAGTLQL
+358 LICFEMIAGTMQL
-371 VVALMIDRKGNKLEY
+371 VIALMIDRKGNKIEY

-397 WIINTLTIVTTFI
+397 WIINTLTIVTTFV
-410 PAVKTILG
+410 PAIKTILG
-418 HGSGTWVSPTR
+418 HGSGTWVSPSR

>member
-1 MIILTWL
+1 M
-8 NLRIALKIFFFIL
+8 IL

-39 KYVFNN
+39 KYVFKN
-45 KKKTFIDLAPA
+45 KKRDFTILDSRE
-56 DQPFLTIM
+56 QPFITIM

-71 VTIKET
+71 VTIEET
-77 VEYLLNELN
+77 ISYLLNELN

-97 CSTDQT
+97 CSTDNT
-103 PNILRKIQQQN
+103 PKILRKLQQQS
-114 KRLRVIRLKENKGK
+114 KRLRVIRLAENKGK

-137 FAKGKFVL
+137 FAKGDLVL
-145 SNDADTLPEPNALK
+145 SNDADTLPEADALMR
-159 QYINYFNS
+159 YVNYFNS
-167 PEGQNV
+167 PEGQNI

-206 AEMAVFG
+206 AEMGVFG

-232 VGLFRQDRATE
+232 VGMFRQDRATE
-243 DISIAWDHQL
+243 DISVAWDHQL
-253 SNWLAVFAPEIISYT
+253 NNWLAVFAPEIISYT
-268 LVPESLKELYHQRKR
+268 LVPETLKELYHQRKR

-294 NLTKVLRHPFKNWGE
+294 NLRKVLRHPLKNLGE
-309 LLMLVD
+309 SLMLLD

-328 STIIFAILTVS
+328 ATFVFTYLVCDFALTQNWSQLV
-339 FTLNHD
+339 
-345 WTSLTYLLFSSLI
+345 YLLFSALI
-358 LICFEMIAGTLQL
+358 LICFEMIAGTMQL
-371 VVALMIDRKGNKLEY
+371 VIALMIDRKGNKIEY

-397 WIINTLTIVTTFI
+397 WIINTLTIVTTFV
-410 PAVKTILG
+410 PAIKTILG
-418 HGSGTWVSPTR
+418 HGSGTWVSPSR

>member
-1 MIILTWL
+1 MTSIWL
-8 NLRIALKIFFFIL
+8 IAKTVFKVLFLIL

-39 KYVFNN
+39 KYVFKN
-45 KKKTFIDLAPA
+45 KKRDFTILDSRE
-56 DQPFLTIM
+56 QPFITIM

-71 VTIKET
+71 VTIEET
-77 VEYLLNELN
+77 ISYLLNELN

-97 CSTDQT
+97 CSTDNT
-103 PNILRKIQQQN
+103 PKILHKLQQQS
-114 KRLRVIRLKENKGK
+114 KRLRVIRLAENKGK

-137 FAKGKFVL
+137 FAKGDLVL
-145 SNDADTLPEPNALK
+145 SNDADTLPEADALMR
-159 QYINYFNS
+159 YVNYFNS
-167 PEGQNV
+167 PEGQNI

-206 AEMAVFG
+206 AEMGVFG

-232 VGLFRQDRATE
+232 VGMFRQDRATE
-243 DISIAWDHQL
+243 DISVAWDHQL
-253 SNWLAVFAPEIISYT
+253 NNWLAVFAPEIISYT
-268 LVPESLKELYHQRKR
+268 LVPETLKELYHQRKR

-294 NLTKVLRHPFKNWGE
+294 NLRKVLRHPLKNLGE
-309 LLMLVD
+309 SLMLLD

-328 STIIFAILTVS
+328 ATFVFTYLVCDFALTQNWSQLV
-339 FTLNHD
+339 
-345 WTSLTYLLFSSLI
+345 YLLFSALI
-358 LICFEMIAGTLQL
+358 LICFEMIAGTMQL
-371 VVALMIDRKGNKLEY
+371 VIALMIDRKGNKIEY

-397 WIINTLTIVTTFI
+397 WIINTLTIVTTFV
-410 PAVKTILG
+410 PAIKTILG
-418 HGSGTWVSPTR
+418 HGSGTWVSPSR

>member
-1 MIILTWL
+1 MTSIWL
-8 NLRIALKIFFFIL
+8 IAKPVFKVLFLIL

-39 KYVFNN
+39 KYVFKN
-45 KKKTFIDLAPA
+45 KKRNFTILDSRE
-56 DQPFLTIM
+56 QPFITIM

-71 VTIKET
+71 ITIEET
-77 VEYLLNELN
+77 ISYLLNELN

-97 CSTDQT
+97 CSTDNT
-103 PNILRKIQQQN
+103 PKILHKLQQQS
-114 KRLRVIRLKENKGK
+114 KRLRVIRLAENKGK

-137 FAKGKFVL
+137 FAKGDLVL
-145 SNDADTLPEPNALK
+145 SNDADTLPEADALMR
-159 QYINYFNS
+159 YVNYFNS
-167 PEGQNV
+167 PEGQNI

-206 AEMAVFG
+206 AEMGVFG

-232 VGLFRQDRATE
+232 VGMFRQDRATE
-243 DISIAWDHQL
+243 DISVAWDHQL
-253 SNWLAVFAPEIISYT
+253 NNWLAVFAPEIISYT
-268 LVPESLKELYHQRKR
+268 LVPETLKELYHQRKR

-294 NLTKVLRHPFKNWGE
+294 NLRKVLRHPLKNLGE
-309 LLMLVD
+309 SLMLLD

-328 STIIFAILTVS
+328 ATFV
-339 FTLNHD
+339 F
-345 WTSLTYLLFSSLI
+345 TYLVCDFALTQNWRYTKQVYCILVLLQAVLFDIQQSTF
-358 LICFEMIAGTLQL
+358 CFEVCQLKLLAHFQEFRLQQGASTFSDTKL
-371 VVALMIDRKGNKLEY
+371 VA
-386 LLFAPIYLLCL
+386 
-397 WIINTLTIVTTFI
+397 
-410 PAVKTILG
+410 AVLQKFQE
-418 HGSGTWVSPTR
+418 R

>member
-1 MIILTWL
+1 MTSIWL
-8 NLRIALKIFFFIL
+8 IAKTVFKVLFLIL

-39 KYVFNN
+39 KYVFKN
-45 KKKTFIDLAPA
+45 KKRDFTILDSRE
-56 DQPFLTIM
+56 QPFITIM

-71 VTIKET
+71 VTIEET
-77 VEYLLNELN
+77 ISYLLNELN

-97 CSTDQT
+97 CSTDNT
-103 PNILRKIQQQN
+103 PKILRKLQQQS
-114 KRLRVIRLKENKGK
+114 KRLRVIRLAENKGK

-137 FAKGKFVL
+137 FAKGDLVL
-145 SNDADTLPEPNALK
+145 SNDADTLPEADALMR
-159 QYINYFNS
+159 YVNYFNS
-167 PEGQNV
+167 PEGQNI

-206 AEMAVFG
+206 AEMGVFG

-232 VGLFRQDRATE
+232 VGMFRQDRATE

-253 SNWLAVFAPEIISYT
+253 NNWLAVFAPEIISYT
-268 LVPESLKELYHQRKR
+268 LVPETLKELYHQRKR

-294 NLTKVLRHPFKNWGE
+294 NLRKVLRHPLKNLGE
-309 LLMLVD
+309 SLMLLD

-328 STIIFAILTVS
+328 ATFVFTYLVGNFALTQNWSQLV
-339 FTLNHD
+339 
-345 WTSLTYLLFSSLI
+345 YLLFSALI
-358 LICFEMIAGTLQL
+358 LICFEMIAGTMQL
-371 VVALMIDRKGNKLEY
+371 VIALMIDRKGNKIEY

-397 WIINTLTIVTTFI
+397 WIINTLTIVTTFV
-410 PAVKTILG
+410 PAIKTILG
-418 HGSGTWVSPTR
+418 HGSGTWVSPSR

>member
-1 MIILTWL
+1 MTSIWL
-8 NLRIALKIFFFIL
+8 LAKTVFKVLFLIL

-39 KYVFNN
+39 KYVFKN
-45 KKKTFIDLAPA
+45 KKNDFTILDSRE
-56 DQPFLTIM
+56 QPFITIM

-71 VTIKET
+71 VTIEET
-77 VEYLLNELN
+77 ISYLLNELN

-97 CSTDQT
+97 CSTDNT
-103 PNILRKIQQQN
+103 PKILQKLQQQSN
-114 KRLRVIRLKENKGK
+114 RLRVIRLAENKGK

-137 FAKGKFVL
+137 FAKGDLVL
-145 SNDADTLPEPNALK
+145 SNDADTLPEADALMR
-159 QYINYFNS
+159 YVNYFNS
-167 PEGQNV
+167 PEGQNI

-206 AEMAVFG
+206 AEMGVFG

-232 VGLFRQDRATE
+232 VGMFRQDRATE
-243 DISIAWDHQL
+243 DISVAWDHQL
-253 SNWLAVFAPEIISYT
+253 NNWLAVFAPEIISYT
-268 LVPESLKELYHQRKR
+268 LVPETLKELYHQRKR

-294 NLTKVLRHPFKNWGE
+294 NLRKVLRHPLKNLGE
-309 LLMLVD
+309 SLMLLD

-328 STIIFAILTVS
+328 ATFVFTYLVGNFALTQNWSQLV
-339 FTLNHD
+339 
-345 WTSLTYLLFSSLI
+345 YLLFSALI
-358 LICFEMIAGTLQL
+358 LICFEMIAGTMQL
-371 VVALMIDRKGNKLEY
+371 VIALMIDRKGNKIEY

-397 WIINTLTIVTTFI
+397 WIINTLTIVTTFV
-410 PAVKTILG
+410 PAIKTILG
-418 HGSGTWVSPTR
+418 HGSGTWVSPSR

>member
-1 MIILTWL
+1 MTSIWLTAKTVFKVL
-8 NLRIALKIFFFIL
+8 FLIL

-39 KYVFNN
+39 KYVFKN
-45 KKKTFIDLAPA
+45 KKRDFTILDSRE
-56 DQPFLTIM
+56 QPFITIM

-71 VTIKET
+71 VTIEET
-77 VEYLLNELN
+77 ISYLLNELN

-97 CSTDQT
+97 CSADNT
-103 PNILRKIQQQN
+103 PKILHKLQQQS
-114 KRLRVIRLKENKGK
+114 KRLRVIRLAENKGK

-137 FAKGKFVL
+137 FAKGDLVL
-145 SNDADTLPEPNALK
+145 SNDADTLPEADALMR
-159 QYINYFNS
+159 YVNYFNS
-167 PEGQNV
+167 PEGQNI

-206 AEMAVFG
+206 AEMGVFG

-232 VGLFRQDRATE
+232 VGMFRQDRATE
-243 DISIAWDHQL
+243 DISVAWDHQL
-253 SNWLAVFAPEIISYT
+253 NNWLAVFAPEIISYT
-268 LVPESLKELYHQRKR
+268 LVPETLKELYHQRKR

-294 NLTKVLRHPFKNWGE
+294 NLRKVLRHPLKNLGE
-309 LLMLVD
+309 SLMLLD

-328 STIIFAILTVS
+328 ATFVFTYLVCDFALTQNWSQLV
-339 FTLNHD
+339 
-345 WTSLTYLLFSSLI
+345 YLLFSALI
-358 LICFEMIAGTLQL
+358 LICFEMIAGTMQL
-371 VVALMIDRKGNKLEY
+371 VIALMIDRKGNKIEY

-397 WIINTLTIVTTFI
+397 WIINTLTIVTTFV
-410 PAVKTILG
+410 PAIKTILG
-418 HGSGTWVSPTR
+418 HGSGTWVSPSR

>member
-1 MIILTWL
+1 MTSIWLTAKTVFKVL
-8 NLRIALKIFFFIL
+8 FLIL

-39 KYVFNN
+39 KYVFKN
-45 KKKTFIDLAPA
+45 KKRDFTIWDSRE
-56 DQPFLTIM
+56 QPFITIM

-71 VTIKET
+71 VTIEET
-77 VEYLLNELN
+77 ISYLLNELN

-97 CSTDQT
+97 CSADNT
-103 PNILRKIQQQN
+103 PKILHKLQQQS
-114 KRLRVIRLKENKGK
+114 KRLRVIRLAENKGK

-137 FAKGKFVL
+137 FAKGDLVL
-145 SNDADTLPEPNALK
+145 SNDADTLPEADALMR
-159 QYINYFNS
+159 YVNYFNS
-167 PEGQNV
+167 PEGQNI

-206 AEMAVFG
+206 AEMGVFG

-232 VGLFRQDRATE
+232 VGMFRQDRATE
-243 DISIAWDHQL
+243 DISVAWDHQL
-253 SNWLAVFAPEIISYT
+253 NNWLAVFAPEIISYT
-268 LVPESLKELYHQRKR
+268 LVPETLKELYHQRKR

-294 NLTKVLRHPFKNWGE
+294 NLRKVLRHPLKNLGE
-309 LLMLVD
+309 SLMLLD

-328 STIIFAILTVS
+328 ATFVFTYLVCDFALTQNWSQLV
-339 FTLNHD
+339 
-345 WTSLTYLLFSSLI
+345 YLLFTALI
-358 LICFEMIAGTLQL
+358 LICFEMIAGTMQL
-371 VVALMIDRKGNKLEY
+371 VIALMIDRKGNKIEY

-397 WIINTLTIVTTFI
+397 WIINTLTIVTTFV
-410 PAVKTILG
+410 PAIKTILG
-418 HGSGTWVSPTR
+418 HGSGTWVSPSR

>member
-1 MIILTWL
+1 MTSIWLTAKTVFKVL
-8 NLRIALKIFFFIL
+8 FLIL

-39 KYVFNN
+39 KYVFKN
-45 KKKTFIDLAPA
+45 KKRDFTILDSRE
-56 DQPFLTIM
+56 QPFITIM

-71 VTIKET
+71 VTIEET
-77 VEYLLNELN
+77 ISYLLNELN

-97 CSTDQT
+97 CSTDNT
-103 PNILRKIQQQN
+103 PKILRKLQQQS
-114 KRLRVIRLKENKGK
+114 KRLRVIRLAENKGK

-137 FAKGKFVL
+137 FAKGDLVL
-145 SNDADTLPEPNALK
+145 SNDADTLPEADALMR
-159 QYINYFNS
+159 YVNYFNS
-167 PEGQNV
+167 PEGQNI

-206 AEMAVFG
+206 AEMGVFG

-232 VGLFRQDRATE
+232 VGMFRQDRATE

-253 SNWLAVFAPEIISYT
+253 NNWLAVFAPEIISYT
-268 LVPESLKELYHQRKR
+268 LVPETLKELYHQRKR

-294 NLTKVLRHPFKNWGE
+294 NLRKVLRHPLKNLGE
-309 LLMLVD
+309 SLMLLD

-328 STIIFAILTVS
+328 ATFVFTYLVGNFALTQNWSQLV
-339 FTLNHD
+339 
-345 WTSLTYLLFSSLI
+345 YLLFSALI
-358 LICFEMIAGTLQL
+358 LICFEMIAGTMQL
-371 VVALMIDRKGNKLEY
+371 VIALMIDRKGNKIEY

-397 WIINTLTIVTTFI
+397 WIINTLTIVTTFV
-410 PAVKTILG
+410 PAIKTILG
-418 HGSGTWVSPTR
+418 HGSGTWVSPSR

>member
-1 MIILTWL
+1 MTSIWL
-8 NLRIALKIFFFIL
+8 IAKTVFKVLFLIL

-39 KYVFNN
+39 KYVFKN
-45 KKKTFIDLAPA
+45 KKRDFTILDSPE
-56 DQPFLTIM
+56 QPFITIM

-71 VTIKET
+71 VTIEET
-77 VEYLLNELN
+77 ISYLLNELN

-97 CSTDQT
+97 CSTDNT
-103 PNILRKIQQQN
+103 PKILHKLQQQS
-114 KRLRVIRLKENKGK
+114 KRLRVIRLAENKGK

-137 FAKGKFVL
+137 FAKGDLVL
-145 SNDADTLPEPNALK
+145 SNDADTLPEADALMR
-159 QYINYFNS
+159 YVNYFNS
-167 PEGQNV
+167 PEGQNI

-206 AEMAVFG
+206 AEMGVFG

-232 VGLFRQDRATE
+232 VGMFRQDRATE
-243 DISIAWDHQL
+243 DISVAWDHQL
-253 SNWLAVFAPEIISYT
+253 NNWLAVFAPEIISYT
-268 LVPESLKELYHQRKR
+268 LVPETLKELYHQRKR

-294 NLTKVLRHPFKNWGE
+294 NLRKVLRHPLKNLGE
-309 LLMLVD
+309 SLMLLD

-328 STIIFAILTVS
+328 ATFVFTYLVGDFALTQNWSQLV
-339 FTLNHD
+339 
-345 WTSLTYLLFSSLI
+345 YLLFSALI
-358 LICFEMIAGTLQL
+358 LICFEMIAGTMQL
-371 VVALMIDRKGNKLEY
+371 VIALMIDRKGNKIEY

-397 WIINTLTIVTTFI
+397 WIINTLTIVTTFV
-410 PAVKTILG
+410 PAIKTILG
-418 HGSGTWVSPTR
+418 HGSGTWVSPSR